1 MNIRFV
7 GNTARHVLVALVA
20 LFAISSDAWAWG
32 DQGHKVICE
41 IAFRLVQPN
50 TRAEIRKLISNDERF
65 NSFTDSCT
73 WPDHPRQRASEHFLN
88 LPRDSDGLH
97 SETCPDASAC
107 VVTAI
112 KKDFDVLLSNNASQA
127 KKLESLK
134 FLGHWVGDIH
144 QPLHVSFEDDRG
156 GNSVLVTGLC
166 DANLHSAWDA
176 CLVLKSGDRRGLC
189 RGEHPRNR
197 VSGSRICSMQLWA
210 SRCRATG
217 GPHAES
223 AFTRIAASLR
233 GSGGR

>member
-1 MNIRFV
+1 MNKS
-7 GNTARHVLVALVA
+7 VLMAE
-20 LFAISSDAWAWG
+20 
-32 DQGHKVICE
+32 HKVEEAIRVSKADTPLMSSPPRPASVTRNECAVPGSRKPDAE
-41 IAFRLVQPN
+41 ARLVEVSR
-50 TRAEIRKLISNDERF
+50 T
-65 NSFTDSCT
+65 
-73 WPDHPRQRASEHFLN
+73 
-88 LPRDSDGLH
+88 
-97 SETCPDASAC
+97 
-107 VVTAI
+107 
-112 KKDFDVLLSNNASQA
+112 
-127 KKLESLK
+127 
-134 FLGHWVGDIH
+134 WVGDIH

-217 GPHAES
+217 RPHAES